1 MYQLEGDKQQAFD
14 PNDAKV
20 AEAKEKAAQGMLAEV
35 QGGRTAIEAK
45 APPQEANLSLSA
57 MMFYGAIPGA
67 DKPPEPVPAR
77 EATKGFAN
85 NLAQSF
91 TYSLVQGPVD
101 GVSQLFDKSF
111 GSSLQ
116 KSLHFMDAP
125 AQAKFGT
132 SDWAAQQIG
141 GAAGMVAPYL
151 LLHTGVSK
159 VVGREVQTAN
169 SLSRANIGRFAAQ
182 ESGIAAISGTIY
194 GGVFTP
200 VNSASQDFW
209 GDRFRN
215 AATSG
220 LTFATLSGSSIG
232 LQGLGRSMSAGG
244 RTAFGRML
252 QHEVVAGVASA
263 VPAGIVH
270 ADGGSLLAGKGLA
283 TGKER
288 TEAITT
294 FAMVGGIFG
303 GGHRLLNN
311 YRTSRAQNTEA
322 NTTAA
327 DASGGTVRA
336 ANVFMLG
343 ERIAKPSEAAKMP
356 ELKGATEQPVKG
368 EMTKAAA
375 PEANLPPLEVGKP
388 TTRYQGLEP
397 NAVVERIIDTK
408 NGGKIVMF
416 SSGEK
421 VIDIPGEAIRTQKAG
436 GRIVVEARDGKV
448 SETRIKSQI
457 PLEEKPLNV
466 ASGAF
471 EQIGKDL
478 SNFADRPFT
487 LDGRQYASVEAFYQ
501 GLKWPD
507 AAKRAEVSVLTGKEA
522 KFSAREAPKSQT
534 FEYEGQTY
542 KLGSPEHHQLMKR
555 AIRESLE
562 QNPEVMKD
570 FLETYPRP
578 IEHKTGRRE
587 NPRSAF
593 PGSTFTRILSEL
605 RAELREKHG
614 VTSEVPAPIKP
625 ATEVNMG
632 ESKSISETLR
642 GVIDSGD
649 LPQRQNLEV
658 YSKAMEG
665 SPHRVKEYVT
675 TGSDSVV
682 MKLTDG
688 NILKLTK
695 EGELPPARSFDMPVV
710 DKGTA
715 MADRITV
722 NWFVQPEA
730 KSPVTQ
736 ADLMPF
742 LQRIRQEGYRMI
754 DPSLS
759 NLGYFQGEVRLL
771 DPWAVVEIPK
781 Q

>member
-1 MYQLEGDKQQAFD
+1 MSQLEGENQQALA
-14 PNDAKV
+14 PNDAKF
-20 AEAKEKAAQGMLAEV
+20 AEAKAKAAQGMLAEV
-35 QGGRTAIEAK
+35 HGGTQAIAAADAARK
-45 APPQEANLSLSA
+45 DANLPLSA
-57 MMFYGAIPGA
+57 VMFFGAIPGA
-67 DKPPEPVPAR
+67 DKPPEPVQMP
-77 EATKGFAN
+77 EAPKGFAN
-85 NLAQSF
+85 NLAKSF
-91 TYSLVQGPVD
+91 TYSLIQGPVD
-101 GVSQLFDKSF
+101 GLSQLADKSF
-111 GSSLQ
+111 GTSWQ

-125 AQAKFGT
+125 VAAKYG
-132 SDWAAQQIG
+132 SADWAAQQIG
-141 GAAGMVAPYL
+141 GAGGMIAPYL

-194 GGVFTP
+194 GGVLTP
-200 VNSASQDFW
+200 VNSASQNFW

-215 AATSG
+215 AATTG
-220 LTFATLSGSSIG
+220 LTFATLTGSSIG
-232 LQGLGRSMSAGG
+232 LQGLGRSMSAQG
-244 RTAFGRML
+244 RTAFGNML
-252 QHEVVAGVASA
+252 QHEVVAGIASA

-283 TGKER
+283 TGRER

-294 FAMVGGIFG
+294 FAMIGGVFG
-303 GGHRLLNN
+303 GGHRFLNN
-311 YRTSRAQNTEA
+311 YRASRGQNTEA
-322 NTTAA
+322 NATASDSAGATT
-327 DASGGTVRA
+327 RA

-343 ERIAKPSEAAKMP
+343 ERIVKPGEAAKMP
-356 ELKGATEQPVKG
+356 ELKGANEQPVTG
-368 EMTKAAA
+368 AAI
-375 PEANLPPLEVGKP
+375 EANLPPLEVGKT

-397 NAVVERIIDTK
+397 NAVVERVIDTK

-436 GRIVVEARDGKV
+436 GRIVIEARDGKV

-593 PGSTFTRILSEL
+593 PGSTFTRILTEL

-614 VTSEVPAPIKP
+614 VTNEVPAPIKA

-632 ESKSISETLR
+632 ESKSVSETLR
-642 GVIDSGD
+642 DVIDSGD
-649 LPQRQNLEV
+649 LPERQNLEV
-658 YSKAMEG
+658 YSKAMED
-665 SPHRVKEYVT
+665 SPHRVQEYVT

-715 MADRITV
+715 LADQITV

-730 KSPVTQ
+730 KAPVAQ

-759 NLGYFQGEVRLL
+759 NLGYYKGEVKLL
-771 DPWAVVEIPK
+771 DPWAVVEIPR

>member
-1 MYQLEGDKQQAFD
+1 MYQLEGDNQQALA
-14 PNDAKV
+14 PNEAKV

-35 QGGRTAIEAK
+35 QGGRKTTAVVDTAERD
-45 APPQEANLSLSA
+45 ANLPLSA
-57 MMFYGAIPGA
+57 MMYFGAIPGA
-67 DKPPEPVPAR
+67 DKPPEPVKMP
-77 EATKGFAN
+77 EAPKGFAN
-85 NLAQSF
+85 NLAKSF
-91 TYSLVQGPVD
+91 TYSLIQAPVD
-101 GVSQLFDKSF
+101 GLSQLVDKSF
-111 GSSLQ
+111 GSSWQ

-125 AQAKFGT
+125 APAKYGT

-141 GAAGMVAPYL
+141 GAGGMIAPYL

-182 ESGIAAISGTIY
+182 ESGIAAVSGTIY

-220 LTFATLSGSSIG
+220 LTFATLTGSSIG
-232 LQGLGRSMSAGG
+232 LQGLGRSMSAQG
-244 RTAFGRML
+244 RTAFGGML
-252 QHEVVAGVASA
+252 QHEVAAGVLSA

-294 FAMVGGIFG
+294 FAMVGGVFG

-311 YRTSRAQNTEA
+311 YRARNQATETNVPA
-322 NTTAA
+322 V
-327 DASGGTVRA
+327 DAPVGSVRA

-343 ERIAKPSEAAKMP
+343 ERITKPSEAAKMP
-356 ELKGATEQPVKG
+356 EVKGLTEQPATG
-368 EMTKAAA
+368 ETANTGTKA
-375 PEANLPPLEVGKP
+375 EANLPLLEVGKP
-388 TTRYQGLEP
+388 TTRYQGVEP
-397 NAVVERIIDTK
+397 NAIVERVIDTK
-408 NGGKIVMF
+408 GGGKIVMF
-416 SSGEK
+416 SNGEK
-421 VIDIPGEAIRTQKAG
+421 VVDIPGEPIRTQKAG
-436 GRIVVEARDGKV
+436 GHVVVEARDGKV

-466 ASGAF
+466 ASGAY

-507 AAKRAEVSVLTGKEA
+507 AAKRAEVAVLTGKEA
-522 KFSAREAPKSQT
+522 KYSAREAPKSQT

-570 FLETYPRP
+570 FVETYPRP

-593 PGSTFTRILSEL
+593 PGSAFTRILSEI
-605 RAELREKHG
+605 RAELREKYG
-614 VTSEVPAPIKP
+614 ITNDAPAPIKP
-625 ATEVNMG
+625 AVEENM
-632 ESKSISETLR
+632 SKSVSETLR
-642 GVIDSGD
+642 DVVSSGNA
-649 LPQRQNLEV
+649 PERQNLDV
-658 YSKAMEG
+658 YSKAMEN

-688 NILKLTK
+688 NMLKLTK

-715 MADRITV
+715 LADQITV
-722 NWFVQPEA
+722 NWFIQPEA
-730 KSPVTQ
+730 KSPVAQ

-759 NLGYFQGEVRLL
+759 NLGYYNGEVKLL

>member
-1 MYQLEGDKQQAFD
+1 MYQLEGDKKPALD
-14 PNDAKV
+14 PNDAQV
-20 AEAKEKAAQGMLAEV
+20 AEAQEKAALGMLADV
-35 QGGRTAIEAK
+35 HGGRPAVEAQTANR
-45 APPQEANLSLSA
+45 EANLNLSA
-57 MMFYGAIPGA
+57 IMFQHAIPGSDQA
-67 DKPPEPVPAR
+67 PAPVQMR
-77 EATKGFAN
+77 EAPKGFAN

-91 TYSLVQGPVD
+91 TYSLVQAPVD
-101 GVSQLFDKSF
+101 GLSQLLDKRF

-125 AQAKFGT
+125 DPAKFGT

-141 GAAGMVAPYL
+141 GAGGMVAPYL
-151 LLHTGVSK
+151 LLHAGVSK
-159 VVGREVQTAN
+159 AVGREMQTAN

-182 ESGIAAISGTIY
+182 EAKIAAISGSIY

-220 LTFATLSGSSIG
+220 LTFATLSGTSIG

-244 RTAFGRML
+244 RTTLGNML
-252 QHEVVAGVASA
+252 QHEVVAGIASA

-270 ADGGSLLAGKGLA
+270 ADGASLLAGKGLA
-283 TGKER
+283 TGRER
-288 TEAITT
+288 FEAITT

-303 GGHRLLNN
+303 GSHRLLNN
-311 YRTSRAQNTEA
+311 YRASRGQNTEA

-327 DASGGTVRA
+327 ETKGGTVRA
-336 ANVFMLG
+336 ENVFMLG
-343 ERIAKPSEAAKMP
+343 EPLARTGESAKLP
-356 ELKGATEQPVKG
+356 ELKAANEKPAASEVAKGAAV
-368 EMTKAAA
+368 
-375 PEANLPPLEVGKP
+375 EANLPPLEVGKP

-397 NAVVERIIDTK
+397 NAVVERVIDTK

-421 VIDIPGEAIRTQKAG
+421 VIDIPGEPIRTQKAG
-436 GRIVVEARDGKV
+436 GHIVIEARDGKV

-466 ASGAF
+466 ASGAY

-614 VTSEVPAPIKP
+614 VTNEVPAPIKP

-632 ESKSISETLR
+632 EPKSVSQTLR
-642 GVIDSGD
+642 DLIDSGNA
-649 LPQRQNLEV
+649 PERQNLTV
-658 YSKAMEG
+658 YSKAMEN
-665 SPHRVKEYVT
+665 SPLQVREYVT

-682 MKLTDG
+682 MKLADG

-695 EGELPPARSFDMPVV
+695 EGELPPARSFDMPVLER
-710 DKGTA
+710 GTA
-715 MADRITV
+715 LADQVRV
-722 NWFVQPEA
+722 NWFIQPEA
-730 KSPVTQ
+730 KAPVAQ

-759 NLGYFQGEVRLL
+759 NLGYYNGEVKLL

-781 Q
+781 P